1 MAARRLSEAGP
12 AAAPEVL
19 RMLSEASGC
28 AVALRE
34 ARIGPDTAGVDE
46 ADDDVLRVPL
56 RGGQRLAGVLELTP
70 APPANSPWAAGS
82 LALSLFADVLAM
94 SVRCARTA
102 ANARTG
108 AGQFLLAEEADRAQL
123 AEGLH
128 DGLVQALVA
137 ARYLID
143 LALQPGAENSPV
155 APVLDDAREA
165 VRDALAEARHLLGWL
180 RPRPGNNVPVVSEVE
195 SVVRREA
202 DRSPAAS
209 VVLSVDP
216 SADIPVPPVVA
227 AAAYRLV
234 QCAVDSAHAR
244 MRDDRPTCRPDDGDD
259 EDDRLRIGIRCH
271 SGSLQLT
278 FPAALADGSCAA
290 MARWLD
296 RAKLLGGSAR
306 IERGALVV
314 RLPVEPDPDLA
325 PRLPAQ
331 RYEGYL

>member
-1 MAARRLSEAGP
+1 MSPPTPTQQDVLALCSVAARRLSEAGP
-12 AAAPEVL
+12 AAVPEVL

-34 ARIGPDTAGVDE
+34 ARMGPDTAGADE

-56 RGGQRLAGVLELTP
+56 REGQRLAGVLELTP

-102 ANARTG
+102 ATARTG

-180 RPRPGNNVPVVSEVE
+180 RPRSGNNVPVVSELE

-234 QCAVDSAHAR
+234 QCAVDSAHAQ
-244 MRDDRPTCRPDDGDD
+244 
-259 EDDRLRIGIRCH
+259 LR
-271 SGSLQLT
+271 
-278 FPAALADGSCAA
+278 
-290 MARWLD
+290 
-296 RAKLLGGSAR
+296 
-306 IERGALVV
+306 V
-314 RLPVEPDPDLA
+314 RHTHLP
-325 PRLPAQ
+325 PR
-331 RYEGYL
+331 RRR